1 MRKKTLS
8 AILAISLVLTL
19 NGAVSADPAGLQK
32 SQGALKS
39 TQDQRQS
46 LEDDIQKMDN
56 QIQVLTNNISENNKN
71 IEKTK
76 QDITSAQ
83 KDLGKAEDNIQT
95 EQDLFN
101 KRVRAMYISGS
112 DSYINVIL
120 EAKGLSDLV
129 SRVENVK
136 KVIDFDKK
144 VISDLDSKKK
154 VIADKKKVLDT
165 ENDKLLAIKAD
176 NEKKLTQINSEK
188 AVVLKKVNDYKNEEK
203 KYAAQISAFQ
213 AEATKYISSVTASVP
228 KYEPSRGAASLSSN
242 AVVAYAANFIGTP
255 YVWGGTSPR
264 PGFDCSGF
272 VQYVYGHFG
281 IGLSRS
287 TYTQINDGVE
297 VPTNSLQP
305 GDLVFFGSYNS
316 PHHVGIYVGNGMY
329 IHAPQTGDSVKISS
343 LSRSD
348 FSRARR
354 IK

>member
-1 MRKKTLS
+1 MRKRALS

-19 NGAVSADPAGLQK
+19 NGTAFADPAGLQK
-32 SQGALKS
+32 SQSALKS
-39 TQDQRQS
+39 TQDKRQS

-56 QIQVLTNNISENNKN
+56 QIQILTNNINDNNKN
-71 IEKTK
+71 IEKTRK
-76 QDITSAQ
+76 DIASAQ
-83 KDLGKAEDNIQT
+83 KDLDKAEENIQT
-95 EQDLFN
+95 EQDLFG

-112 DSYINVIL
+112 DSYIYVIL

-144 VISDLDSKKK
+144 IIKDLDNKKK
-154 VIADKKKVLDT
+154 DIADKKKALDT
-165 ENDKLLAIKAD
+165 ENDKLLAIKSD
-176 NEKKLTQINSEK
+176 NEKKLAQVNSEK
-188 AVVLKKVNDYKNEEK
+188 GAIVKKVNEYKSEEK
-203 KYAAQISAFQ
+203 KYASQISAFQ
-213 AEATKYISSVTASVP
+213 AEATKYISGITASVP

-281 IGLSRS
+281 VSLSRS
-287 TYTQINDGVE
+287 TYTQIHDGVE
-297 VPTNSLQP
+297 VSLNSIQP

-329 IHAPQTGDSVKISS
+329 IHAPQTGDTVKISS

-354 IK
+354 VR